1 MRIWI
6 LQAYDQ
12 PDGQSSRSHTLASKF
27 AGAGHDVT
35 FFTNSYCHFLKFQ
48 RREFASNHLLE
59 TMDGFSVVW
68 LKTKPYKSAFGRLVN
83 MVENFTRIMVVAR
96 TLEPRPDVIITPSV
110 PPLTALAGL
119 LLGRRFR
126 SKLIYEIRDVWPAAL
141 VDTKS
146 ISRWNP
152 LFWLFDV
159 IENAMYRRSDL
170 VVSTLSKVHDHVVEK
185 GGSMER
191 ILIVPNGI
199 DRSVLSRA
207 ERMSEDESRELPR
220 LADNPDTK
228 VVLYVGGYGI
238 DHDVMTL
245 VKAAELLR
253 DEAGIR
259 FHCFGD
265 GSNKQRC
272 TDYARRAGLTNIEF
286 HDPIPKDQ
294 IMGLQSSAHVLYAG
308 ITDSPSYRF
317 GVNLNK
323 LMYYVASG
331 KPIVFSGNEVPQFLH
346 DHGIA
351 SIARSGDAHGV
362 AKGIKA
368 ACHLSG
374 EEKAKQKA
382 AARKAFESAIDV
394 DQHVKRYL
402 KAISLLID

>member
-1 MRIWI
+1 M
-6 LQAYDQ
+6 
-12 PDGQSSRSHTLASKF
+12 
-27 AGAGHDVT
+27 
-35 FFTNSYCHFLKFQ
+35 
-48 RREFASNHLLE
+48 
-59 TMDGFSVVW
+59 
-68 LKTKPYKSAFGRLVN
+68 
-83 MVENFTRIMVVAR
+83 
-96 TLEPRPDVIITPSV
+96 

-185 GGSMER
+185 GGSRER

-207 ERMSEDESRELPR
+207 ERTLEDESRELPR
-220 LADNPDTK
+220 LAEDPDTK

-245 VKAAELLR
+245 VKARAAAGR
-253 DEAGIR
+253 GGIR

-272 TDYARRAGLTNIEF
+272 ADYARRAGLTISNF
-286 HDPIPKDQ
+286 DPSQRSNNGSSIFSSCALCRHH
-294 IMGLQSSAHVLYAG
+294 GL
-308 ITDSPSYRF
+308 I
-317 GVNLNK
+317 K
-323 LMYYVASG
+323 LQVWG
-331 KPIVFSGNEVPQFLH
+331 KP
-346 DHGIA
+346 
-351 SIARSGDAHGV
+351 
-362 AKGIKA
+362 K
-368 ACHLSG
+368 
-374 EEKAKQKA
+374 
-382 AARKAFESAIDV
+382 
-394 DQHVKRYL
+394 
-402 KAISLLID
+402 